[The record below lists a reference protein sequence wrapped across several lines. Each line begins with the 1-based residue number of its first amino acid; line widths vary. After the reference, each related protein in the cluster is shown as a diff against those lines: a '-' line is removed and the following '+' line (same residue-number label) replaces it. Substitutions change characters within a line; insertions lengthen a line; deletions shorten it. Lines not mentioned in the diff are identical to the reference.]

1 MRSLIIS
8 VTLIASTVCGIIFL
22 YREPPA
28 GDPPVTFQAI
38 PVLEVGALG
47 RIEPASRVLQIH
59 GPSTMEPP
67 TVKTVL
73 VAVGDRV
80 MDGQVLAILDSHDR
94 ERADVEVAKA
104 TLQSAEKSLAQVRAG
119 AKSGEIDA
127 QQALV
132 ERIQERLK
140 LTQKQLERVR
150 RLVQTRANTE
160 EDLDIQETEHR
171 VLERELRQEEAR
183 LVALKEVRT
192 VDVER
197 AEAEVARAQAALLRA
212 QADLA
217 TSQIRSP
224 IAGEVLRINYRAGER
239 IGSEGLLDLGD
250 TSAMEVVAEVHESDI
265 LKVRPRHPATVILR
279 NMDRELRGHVTEIGR
294 LIGRKDV
301 MSSDPIEDTDA
312 RVVEVR
318 IRLVPEDGQIVS
330 GMSYAKVE
338 VRIQTSSDPE
348 CCVHNST
355 AGAMQTSSDKQPDDN
370 SAVRDVFENLP

>member
-8 VTLIASTVCGIIFL
+8 VTLIVSISCGVFWL
-22 YREPPA
+22 YGVPQVLDSQPIVQVAPA
-28 GDPPVTFQAI
+28 
-38 PVLEVGALG
+38 LEVGALG
-47 RIEPASRVLQIH
+47 RIEPVSRVLQIH

-80 MDGQVLAILDSHDR
+80 LEGQVLAILDSHDR
-94 ERADVEVAKA
+94 ELADVQVAKA
-104 TLQSAEKSLAQVRAG
+104 TLQAAEKALAQVRAG
-119 AKSGEIDA
+119 AKAGDIDA

-140 LTQKQLERVR
+140 LSQKQLERVR
-150 RLVQTRANTE
+150 RLVQTRGKTE

-171 VLERELRQEEAR
+171 AMEHELRQEEAR

-197 AEAEVARAQAALLRA
+197 AEAEVARAQAAVQRA

-217 TSQIRSP
+217 TSQICSP
-224 IAGEVLRINYRAGER
+224 IAGEVLQINYRAGER
-239 IGSEGLLDLGD
+239 IGAEGLLDLGD
-250 TSAMEVVAEVHESDI
+250 TSNMEVVAEVHESDI

-294 LIGRKDV
+294 LVGRKDV

-318 IRLVPEDGQIVS
+318 IRLVPDDGQIVS

-338 VRIQTSSDPE
+338 VRIRTSNEPA
-348 CCVHNST
+348 CCVHDST
-355 AGAMQTSSDKQPDDN
+355 AIAVPTSSEKQPDEN

>member
-1 MRSLIIS
+1 MRTVILS
-8 VTLIASTVCGIIFL
+8 VTLIASAVCGAVWL
-22 YREPPA
+22 YRTSLGREPQPTIQTA
-28 GDPPVTFQAI
+28 PD
-38 PVLEVGALG
+38 LEVGALG

-80 MDGQVLAILDSHDR
+80 TAGQILAILDSHDR
-94 ERADVEVAKA
+94 ELADVEVAKA

-119 AKSGEIDA
+119 AKSGDIDA
-127 QQALV
+127 QVALV
-132 ERIQERLK
+132 ERTRERLK
-140 LTQKQLERVR
+140 LSQKQLERVR
-150 RLVQTRANTE
+150 RLAQTRAKTE

-171 VLERELRQEEAR
+171 VLERELRQEEAT

-197 AEAEVARAQAALLRA
+197 AEAEVARAQAALQRA

-217 TSQIRSP
+217 TSKICSP

-239 IGSEGLLDLGD
+239 IGSEGLLDMGD
-250 TSAMEVVAEVHESDI
+250 TSAMDVVAEVHESDI

-279 NMDRELRGHVTEIGR
+279 NMDRQLRGHVTEIGR

-312 RVVEVR
+312 RVAEVR
-318 IRLVPEDGQIVS
+318 IRLLPEDGQIVS

-338 VRIQTSSDPE
+338 VRIQTSNEPG
-348 CCVHNST
+348 CCVHGST
-355 AGAMQTSSDKQPDDN
+355 ATALPTSSDQQPDDN
-370 SAVRDVFENLP
+370 SAVRDVYENLR